1 MELIHRPVDELI
13 VIKDKE
19 RSIQAVE
26 RELDAVT
33 FEAPEAMRMAAS
45 FQEQDAQLR
54 MGHLGGVTSFLDLIH
69 WGL

>member
-19 RSIQAVE
+19 RSIQAME

-45 FQEQDAQLR
+45 FQAQDAQLR
-54 MGHLGGVTSFLDLIH
+54 MG
-69 WGL
+69 WGREPGLSCSPSHP